1 MYGGT
6 MKSKTDKILVYFRN
20 HGGIARFSAI
30 RKAGFHSDTLKSLE
44 KENKVEKIGRGLY
57 RLTGD
62 TPGSHPDYVIASLQA
77 SKGVICLLSAL
88 YFYKATSEIPRFVDI
103 AIPSGARANKIKYPP
118 VKFYHFSPKAWEE
131 GIEEYETEGHRINI
145 YSLAKTVAD
154 CFKFRN
160 KIGVDVARDA
170 IKVAVMEKGI
180 KPKEI
185 MHFAKICRVDRIIKP
200 ILENMI

>member
-1 MYGGT
+1 MN
-6 MKSKTDKILVYFRN
+6 SKTDKIIAYFQN
-20 HGGIARFSAI
+20 HGGIVRFSSI

-44 KENKVEKIGRGLY
+44 KENKVEKVGRGLY

-62 TPGSHPDYVIASLQA
+62 NLGSHPDYVIASLQA

-88 YFYKATSEIPRFVDI
+88 YFYQATSEIPRFVDI

-118 VKFYHFSPKAWEE
+118 VKFYRFSPKAWDA
-131 GIEEYETEGHRINI
+131 GIEEHEIAGHRIKI
-145 YSLAKTVAD
+145 YNLAKTVAD

-160 KIGVDVARDA
+160 KIGADVAREA
-170 IKVAVMEKGI
+170 IKVAVTEKGI

-185 MHFAKICRVDRIIKP
+185 MNFAKICRVDRIIKP
-200 ILENMI
+200 ILETLI